1 MTSTRKES
9 TQRAVDTNVQLDD
22 LDVFVRV
29 IEGRSMSAA
38 ARVLGVP
45 KSTVSRAI
53 SRLEDGLRVRLIQRT
68 SRVLAP
74 TDAGQ
79 ALYDETR
86 PHVLALR
93 AASNVVSESVEVP
106 SGRCASR
113 PPMRSART
121 SWPMHSRA
129 FASSIRSFT
138 SMSCSRHAPS
148 TS

>member
-53 SRLEDGLRVRLIQRT
+53 SRLED
-68 SRVLAP
+68 
-74 TDAGQ
+74 
-79 ALYDETR
+79 
-86 PHVLALR
+86 
-93 AASNVVSESVEVP
+93 
-106 SGRCASR
+106 
-113 PPMRSART
+113 
-121 SWPMHSRA
+121 A
-129 FASSIRSFT
+129 FA
-138 SMSCSRHAPS
+138 CA
-148 TS
+148 